1 MIETVISFAGNTFYP
16 DYEVDFVQGT
26 QPRLPPAQVE
36 TLERI
41 GAWPVIAALS
51 RKAHKLALLIKILDY
66 ANLDTL
72 RSQLFRWFDPEDE
85 TPKKLIVENGAGVQ
99 QYVYALC
106 EELRLY
112 SDPRHQ
118 DVFVATLTV
127 DGDPR
132 WRAEVEA
139 TDTWNITA
147 SGQTQP
153 IVNLGEDDAYPVYT
167 IEPTT
172 NRTGGYAYRRWVPIQ
187 WLSANAAQKY
197 PMAATLATNAL
208 IPAKMQADGDDLRVV
223 VDGVEVYRWL
233 DAASW
238 NSGASKVWFYTDF
251 VGAPALTLKTT
262 IAAGGA
268 VSSIEINEDIS
279 KLPDSGIL
287 LIGTEAFVYSSR
299 STIDRAVSGVE
310 RAAKGTTAA
319 QHLATVS
326 VYWIQHDVW
335 IVYGNASVSAPT
347 VDNDY
352 KPAFELDH
360 STNTSWV
367 YETFGDTAG
376 KRTGRW
382 TPSGAISLCGW
393 GGVYTATQRT
403 LATPYSVIGA
413 WLWRL
418 HGNSYGWGL
427 YNPCGIT
434 NAAWTNGW
442 KRRATTLAGA
452 DFLCHLMYW
461 VRGETWWRWMDTPA
475 SPTLLNTWEAMSY
488 SGGAFAV
495 SNTIMLALY
504 FYASDVEAGDV
515 TVTLNNTE
523 TPVVT
528 VNALEQ
534 GNYSLACIITNTSV
548 TPNEAITLQIV
559 TNLNSEVEID
569 TYNRT
574 VTWLLDGSRQ
584 FQALTVPTTRRAWLR
599 LLPGTN
605 TLRFD
610 DTGTG
615 DVTLTTKFAE
625 RYY

>member
-1 MIETVISFAGNTFYP
+1 
-16 DYEVDFVQGT
+16 
-26 QPRLPPAQVE
+26 
-36 TLERI
+36 
-41 GAWPVIAALS
+41 
-51 RKAHKLALLIKILDY
+51 
-66 ANLDTL
+66 
-72 RSQLFRWFDPEDE
+72 
-85 TPKKLIVENGAGVQ
+85 
-99 QYVYALC
+99 
-106 EELRLY
+106 
-112 SDPRHQ
+112 
-118 DVFVATLTV
+118 V
-127 DGDPR
+127 DGDSR

-153 IVNLGEDDAYPVYT
+153 IDNLGEDDAYPVYT
-167 IEPTT
+167 IKPTT
-172 NRTGGYAYRRWVPIQ
+172 NRTGGYAYRRWVPIE
-187 WLSANAAQKY
+187 WLSANAGQKY
-197 PMAATLATNAL
+197 PLAATLNTHVL
-208 IPAKMQADGDDLRVV
+208 VPPQDTKMQADGDDLRVV

-233 DAASW
+233 DAMDSA
-238 NSGASKVWFYTDF
+238 ATKVWFYTDF

-268 VSSIEINEDIS
+268 VASIELNEDIS

-310 RAAKGTTAA
+310 RGAKGTTPA

-335 IVYGNASVSAPT
+335 IVYGNAAVSAPT
-347 VDNDY
+347 IDNDY

-382 TPSGAISLCGW
+382 TPFGAISLCGW

-403 LATPYSVIGA
+403 LATPYSVMGA
-413 WLWRL
+413 WLWGQ
-418 HGNSYGWGL
+418 HGNSYGWEL

-442 KRRATTLAGA
+442 KRRATTGGA
-452 DFLCHLMYW
+452 FDFLCHLMNW
-461 VRGETWWRWMDTPA
+461 VRGATWWSWMNSPA
-475 SPTLLNTWEAMSY
+475 SPTLVNTWEAMSY
-488 SGGAFAV
+488 SGAAFAV
-495 SNTIMLALY
+495 SNIICIALY
-504 FYASDVEAGDV
+504 FMPSDVEVGDV

-528 VNALEQ
+528 VNSEQ
-534 GNYSLACIITNTSV
+534 GNYSLACTITNTAP
-548 TPNEAITLQIV
+548 TPDEAITLQLV
-559 TNLNSEVEID
+559 VDLNSEVEID

-610 DTGTG
+610 DAGTG
-615 DVTLTTKFAE
+615 HVTLTTEFAE